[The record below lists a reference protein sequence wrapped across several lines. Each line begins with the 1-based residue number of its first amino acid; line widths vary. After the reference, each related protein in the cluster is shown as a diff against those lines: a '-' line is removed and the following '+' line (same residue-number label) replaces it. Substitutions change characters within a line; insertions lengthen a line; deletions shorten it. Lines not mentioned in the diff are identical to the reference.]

1 MAGGFQVSPVDLR
14 AAKTQLDEA
23 SSHVRAAGVGVA
35 GVGRPKA
42 GTARVQTTIERE
54 LHRLS
59 EAYRTAATQLD
70 GVARQVDANSQAY
83 VDADE
88 TSRKT
93 SKLIRDA
100 LG

>member
-1 MAGGFQVSPVDLR
+1 M
-14 AAKTQLDEA
+14 
-23 SSHVRAAGVGVA
+23 
-35 GVGRPKA
+35 
-42 GTARVQTTIERE
+42 QTTIERE

-70 GVARQVDANSQAY
+70 GATRQADTNSQAY

-93 SKLIRDA
+93 SQLIRDA

>member
-1 MAGGFQVSPVDLR
+1 MAG
-14 AAKTQLDEA
+14 A
-23 SSHVRAAGVGVA
+23 
-35 GVGRPKA
+35 GRPKA
-42 GTARVQTTIERE
+42 GTAGVQTTIERE

-70 GVARQVDANSQAY
+70 GVARQEGTSSQAY

-88 TSRKT
+88 ISRKT
-93 SKLIRDA
+93 SQLIRDA